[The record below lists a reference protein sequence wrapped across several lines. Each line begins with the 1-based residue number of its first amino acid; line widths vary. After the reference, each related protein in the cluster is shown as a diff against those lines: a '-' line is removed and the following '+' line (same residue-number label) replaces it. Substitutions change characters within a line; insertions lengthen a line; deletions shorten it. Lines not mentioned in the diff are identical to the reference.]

1 MRVLFLNYEY
11 PPLGGGAANA
21 TEYLLKEY
29 KQNRTLFVD
38 LVTSSPT
45 STRQEM
51 WLGENICVHALPIGK
66 NGNNLHH
73 QSKKDLIVYSFKAY
87 WYAKKLLKTNQ
98 YDVIHAFFGVPCG
111 VLAMRLGKKFDVPYI
126 VSLRGADVP
135 GYSERFA
142 SLYNILTPLIR
153 LVWREA
159 FQVISNSR
167 GLRELA
173 LTSEPGLKIPIVPN
187 GVDTKE
193 FPVKASDTFS
203 GESFTVLCVSRLT
216 PRKGIRFLIQAV
228 ALLHPRYPKLRLLI
242 AGEGGEQ
249 EALMTQ
255 VKDLHL
261 NQEVQFL
268 GRVEHNELVHV
279 YQGADVFCLPSQNE
293 GMSNT
298 LLEALATGL
307 PIVATVTGGTEE
319 LVVDGENGYY
329 VEKNNAEDIADKL
342 TLLIEDREKCVAFG
356 RASRLRAEA
365 QSWRAVA
372 DAYSQVYTASVN
384 KKL

>member
-1 MRVLFLNYEY
+1 
-11 PPLGGGAANA
+11 
-21 TEYLLKEY
+21 
-29 KQNRTLFVD
+29 
-38 LVTSSPT
+38 
-45 STRQEM
+45 
-51 WLGENICVHALPIGK
+51 
-66 NGNNLHH
+66 
-73 QSKKDLIVYSFKAY
+73 
-87 WYAKKLLKTNQ
+87 
-98 YDVIHAFFGVPCG
+98 
-111 VLAMRLGKKFDVPYI
+111 
-126 VSLRGADVP
+126 
-135 GYSERFA
+135 
-142 SLYNILTPLIR
+142 
-153 LVWREA
+153 
-159 FQVISNSR
+159 
-167 GLRELA
+167 
-173 LTSEPGLKIPIVPN
+173 
-187 GVDTKE
+187 
-193 FPVKASDTFS
+193 
-203 GESFTVLCVSRLT
+203 
-216 PRKGIRFLIQAV
+216 
-228 ALLHPRYPKLRLLI
+228 
-242 AGEGGEQ
+242 
-249 EALMTQ
+249 MTQ